1 MLKATEGSELSI
13 TLKDNAAE
21 LETLFKALGSEIRIK
36 ILRQLYRHPMTVRE
50 LSQTFRVPIST
61 MNFHVAML
69 EQANLIIVN
78 LIPSKKGA
86 IRACYGNF
94 SFIHFEM
101 DVQKVFPELHT
112 HSEMIPIGNYIDFK
126 SEGEHGCAS
135 PLRSWRNNESD
146 FLSNRSDIGII
157 WTTSGYVEY
166 GIGNYLFKRYSVT
179 EMTISF
185 EICSEINSYRNDW
198 QSMLNFYINGTR
210 VASYLSPGDFG
221 GRRGTLNPDWW
232 PDSNTQYGLLKS
244 LTVNSTG
251 IYLDRN
257 LVTKE
262 YNINNLGLDKS
273 NKIVFR
279 IETDDKEHY
288 NGGFN
293 LFGKTFGD
301 FPQDISVDYTY
312 RHNN

>member
-1 MLKATEGSELSI
+1 MLKATEGSDLSI
-13 TLKDNAAE
+13 TLNDNAAE

-36 ILRQLYRHPMTVRE
+36 ILRQLYRQPTTVRE
-50 LSQTFRVPIST
+50 LSQKFNVPIST
-61 MNFHVAML
+61 MNFHIAML
-69 EQANLIIVN
+69 EEANLIIVN

-94 SFIHFEM
+94 SCIHFEM
-101 DVQKVFPELHT
+101 AVQKVFPELQT
-112 HSEMIPIGNYIDFK
+112 HSEMIPIGNYIDFG
-126 SEGEHGCAS
+126 SEGEHGCADS
-135 PLRSWRNNESD
+135 VRSWRNNESD

-157 WTTSGYVEY
+157 WTTSGYIEY
-166 GIGNYLFKRYSVT
+166 AIGNYLFKRYSVT

-198 QSMLNFYINGTR
+198 PSMLNFYINGNR

-221 GRRGTLNPDWW
+221 GRRGKLNPDWW
-232 PDSNTQYGLLKS
+232 PDCNTQFGLLKS
-244 LTVNSTG
+244 LTINEHG
-251 IYLDRN
+251 IFLDRN

-262 YNINNLGLDKS
+262 YNIKNLGLEQS
-273 NKIVFR
+273 NKILFR

-293 LFGKTFGD
+293 LFGSTYGD
-301 FPQDISVDYTY
+301 FAQDILIDYSY
-312 RHNN
+312 KHNA